1 LVCFHFFCTSLSLL
15 LCRILGV
22 FKPKRIRWT
31 KILPLSLSFC
41 GFVVFTNIS
50 LQHNTIGTFQVLKC
64 LADPMFIIIQ
74 TVFYKK
80 TYSTKVKL
88 TMLPMILGIVVNS
101 MYDLRFSSTGTFY
114 ALLAVVITSVYTV
127 VRKFLLDFIVW
138 NFSGI
143 NKASR

>member
-1 LVCFHFFCTSLSLL
+1 M
-15 LCRILGV
+15 
-22 FKPKRIRWT
+22 
-31 KILPLSLSFC
+31 
-41 GFVVFTNIS
+41 VFTNIS